1 MEISRQTARRF
12 ILGRQGLWPGRRWRG
27 LAGTERAM
35 RAMEHLQLDPLG
47 IMARAQD
54 LMLHS
59 RVIDYRPD
67 DWATLTYDKRR
78 FFDWGGWL
86 AVRPMDELPYWR
98 NLMRRERE
106 IGHWRDVE
114 REHHAAIVEMRR
126 ILQER
131 GTVANRDFTMASRT
145 RTDSYRG
152 RKDSAVALYYL
163 WRVGEAMVHHRERF
177 ERVYAPTEA
186 IAPPELLE
194 EASDAETEDFMRRK
208 HVAFE
213 GISAVTGTSYTIY
226 EKGSR
231 ATAIAWRDRAVGDGT
246 LMEVVVEGWRG
257 PRWALASD
265 RTAIETV
272 AAGRVPRDWKP
283 KETSTTEEATFL
295 APLDPVSARKR
306 AKPLFDFDYIWEVYT
321 PAPKRKFGYYALPV
335 LWGDRLVARFDGRL
349 DRQSSTFAIL
359 GLWLEDEALAA
370 DETFID
376 AFANGIERMQA
387 FLGAERLD
395 PSGVP
400 QPAIRRR
407 LVATSGDMQLT
418 RQARGET
425 ARRDDG
431 L

>member
-1 MEISRQTARRF
+1 VKISLQAARRF

-27 LAGTERAM
+27 LQGTERAM

-59 RVIDYRPD
+59 RVIDYDID
-67 DWATLTYDKRR
+67 DWARLTYDKRR

-98 NLMRRERE
+98 NLMRRERAN
-106 IGHWRDVE
+106 GHWREVE
-114 REHHAAIVEMRR
+114 QEHHDTIVEMRQVLR
-126 ILQER
+126 ER
-131 GTVANRDFTMASRT
+131 GTVANRDFTMASRK

-186 IAPPELLE
+186 IAPAHLLE
-194 EASDAETEDFMRRK
+194 EASDAETDEFMRRK

-213 GISAVTGTSYTIY
+213 GISALTGSYTMY
-226 EKGSR
+226 EKDGR
-231 ATAIAWRDRAVGDGT
+231 QAAAAWRDTAVEDGT
-246 LMEVVVEGWRG
+246 LIEVLVEGWRG
-257 PRWALASD
+257 PRWALAED
-265 RTAIETV
+265 EADIATV
-272 AAGRVPRDWKP
+272 AAGRVPRGWRP
-283 KETSTTEEATFL
+283 KGSTTRDEATFL

-335 LWGDRLVARFDGRL
+335 LWDDRLVARFDGRL
-349 DRQSSTFAIL
+349 DRATSTFAIL
-359 GLWLEDEALAA
+359 GLWLEDPALAV
-370 DETFID
+370 DEAFGE
-376 AFANGIERMQA
+376 AFATGIERMQR

-395 PSGVP
+395 ATGVSQRP
-400 QPAIRRR
+400 IRQR
-407 LVATSGDMQLT
+407 LRASRT
-418 RQARGET
+418 
-425 ARRDDG
+425 
-431 L
+431 

>member
-27 LAGTERAM
+27 ERGTEQAM

-59 RVIDYRPD
+59 RVIDYMPD
-67 DWATLTYDKRR
+67 DWARLTYEKRR

-86 AVRPMDELPYWR
+86 AVRPMEELPYWR

-106 IGHWRDVE
+106 NGHWREVE
-114 REHHAAIVEMRR
+114 HEHHAAIVEMRQALR
-126 ILQER
+126 ER
-131 GTVANRDFTMASRT
+131 RTIANRDFAMASRK

-177 ERVYAPTEA
+177 ERVYARTEA
-186 IAPPELLE
+186 IAPSELLE
-194 EASDAETEDFMRRK
+194 EASDPETEDFMRRK

-213 GISAVTGTSYTIY
+213 GISALTGTSYTTY
-226 EKGSR
+226 QQGERG
-231 ATAIAWRDRAVGDGT
+231 AAIAWRNRALERGD
-246 LMEVVVEGWRG
+246 LIEVTVDGWRG

-265 RTAIETV
+265 REAIETV
-272 AAGRVPRDWKP
+272 AAGRVPRGWKA
-283 KETSTTEEATFL
+283 KETTTTEEATFL

-335 LWGDRLVARFDGRL
+335 LWGDRLVARFDGRF
-349 DRQSSTFAIL
+349 DRSTSTFAIL
-359 GLWLEDEALAA
+359 GFWPEEAELVDDEGFH
-370 DETFID
+370 E
-376 AFANGIERMQA
+376 AFARGVERMRA
-387 FLGAERLD
+387 FLGAGRLD
-395 PSGVP
+395 VAGIA
-400 QPAIRRR
+400 QGQLRRALMPR
-407 LVATSGDMQLT
+407 RGGQVAS
-418 RQARGET
+418 RA
-425 ARRDDG
+425 A
-431 L
+431 